1 MSRPLYPNVLVIED
15 DDAFARVIE
24 RNLTARGVLVR
35 RAGTV
40 AEACAMI
47 AAERP
52 DLLLLDINLPDRTGW
67 DVLRDP
73 ATGAAKVPV
82 IVLSATP
89 LRPERIAE
97 FKPVAYLPKPFPLEA
112 LIRLVVGEP
121 EGIEAV

>member
-1 MSRPLYPNVLVIED
+1 MSGPVYPNVLLVED

-24 RNLTARGVLVR
+24 RNLTTRGVSVR
-35 RAGTV
+35 RAAT
-40 AEACAMI
+40 AADACAAI

-73 ATGAAKVPV
+73 GTIAARIPA

-89 LRPERIAE
+89 LKPERVAE
-97 FKPVAYLPKPFPLEA
+97 FRPLAYLPKPFPLDA

-121 EGIEAV
+121 AQVEAS